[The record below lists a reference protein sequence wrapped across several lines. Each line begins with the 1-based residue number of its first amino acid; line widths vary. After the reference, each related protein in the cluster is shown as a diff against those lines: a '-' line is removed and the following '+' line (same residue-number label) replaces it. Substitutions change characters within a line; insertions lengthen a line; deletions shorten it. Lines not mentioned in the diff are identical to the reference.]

1 MFKKRVESSS
11 TQQVVI
17 TPTER
22 VTSVLGPGITWK
34 GDLQGS
40 GGIRIE
46 GSFEGTVAIKGL
58 VVIGQSGRVNTETL
72 KANTVIVAGFV
83 QGNIEAEKLEIRAT
97 GHVWGD
103 VKVVKFTTEEGAF
116 LRGTVTM
123 EESIVIDVPA
133 EMLNEPTV
141 RMPQKNGT
149 PAESE
154 PETEPDSTE

>member
-58 VVIGQSGRVNTETL
+58 VVIGQSGRVNTKTL

-123 EESIVIDVPA
+123 EETIAIDVPA

-141 RMPQKNGT
+141 RISKQPDQSAD
-149 PAESE
+149 AEE
-154 PETEPDSTE
+154 DTEPKATE